1 MKLFGGYVFLVTNEK
16 ICIALAQN
24 MHRTEARLRQN
35 LLPGSENYKIRPLN
49 DAKAI
54 SNGANAISEGFLF
67 AVAATIILGETYRS
81 SRSRAN
87 HRDHVQEE
95 LSQLRAEVDLLNKQ
109 LHGDGMPDSTS
120 LMASQ
125 SPSLPP
131 SFLSASQTSQLLHAV
146 QLLWA
151 IAKKKG
157 WFDEQENLPSEF
169 KWLLEGDNKL
179 EPEDRTNSDE
189 LTSTLT
195 NSKFAK
201 ARVDAIS
208 KEIGENFSQ
217 CVSRS
222 ESSHMS

>member
-1 MKLFGGYVFLVTNEK
+1 
-16 ICIALAQN
+16 
-24 MHRTEARLRQN
+24 
-35 LLPGSENYKIRPLN
+35 
-49 DAKAI
+49 
-54 SNGANAISEGFLF
+54 
-67 AVAATIILGETYRS
+67 
-81 SRSRAN
+81 
-87 HRDHVQEE
+87 
-95 LSQLRAEVDLLNKQ
+95 
-109 LHGDGMPDSTS
+109 MPDSTS

-131 SFLSASQTSQLLHAV
+131 SFLSASQTSQLLQAV

-217 CVSRS
+217 CESRS